1 MVTRRDLLWL
11 LPSALAVSCRPNP
24 EARPVPL
31 EPSTRLV
38 FGGDVMLSRHVGRL
52 ARMRRDPAYPFR
64 DLAPYTSA
72 ADIAFL
78 NLESPFSDRGAR
90 VEKGMIFKA
99 EPEMVEGL
107 VLAGV
112 DVVSTANNHARDRRS
127 YGLEYTVSWLER
139 HNIAAVGT
147 GRSESAARAGAVLTR
162 NGVRFGFLAY
172 TYDQLNGNYPKTDPR
187 VAMLDVDTMREDVA
201 AMARRADVIVVSMH
215 AGAEYVPKPNSQQ
228 VRFAHAAIDA
238 GVDLVIGHH
247 PHVVQPAEVYGHG
260 VIVYSLGNLAFD
272 QFQRKETQQ
281 GRLAEAVLKGKR
293 LERVTLLD
301 VDIVKTVPR
310 LAGRSQVVYPAPT
323 VPRGA

>member
-11 LPSALAVSCRPNP
+11 LPSALAVSCRPKP
-24 EARPVPL
+24 EARPVPP

-99 EPEMVEGL
+99 EPGMVEGL

-147 GRSESAARAGAVLTR
+147 GRSESAARAGAVLVR

-187 VAMLDVDTMREDVA
+187 VAMLDADAMREDVA
-201 AMARRADVIVVSMH
+201 AMARRAGVIIVSMH
-215 AGAEYVPKPNSQQ
+215 AGTEYVPKPNSQQ

-247 PHVVQPAEVYGHG
+247 PHVVQPAEIYGHG
-260 VIVYSLGNLAFD
+260 VIVYSLGNLVFD

-281 GRLAEAVLKGKR
+281 GRLAEAIFKGNR

-310 LAGRSQVVYPAPT
+310 LAGRSQVVFPAVT